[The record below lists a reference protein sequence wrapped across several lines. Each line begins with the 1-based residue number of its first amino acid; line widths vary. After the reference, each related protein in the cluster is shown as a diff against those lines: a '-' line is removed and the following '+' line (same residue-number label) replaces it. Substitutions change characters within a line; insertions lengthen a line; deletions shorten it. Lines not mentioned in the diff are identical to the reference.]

1 MAHPSGPS
9 HVSDSRTHLVDS
21 WGTLGDLWALL
32 CDPWASLGDSLIPE
46 HPMGRF
52 PGLPWSTGDP
62 GTSLGES
69 WVLGGDPGVQG
80 YLIGIHGWTLVF
92 FIWKRI

>member
-52 PGLPWSTGDP
+52 PGLPWVIHS
-62 GTSLGES
+62 SLWETPRVIQGPP
-69 WVLGGDPGVQG
+69 WVNHGSSGVTQG
-80 YLIGIHGWTLVF
+80 SRGIL
-92 FIWKRI
+92 